1 MMWHA
6 VAQAAASAPAA
17 RQPLAALNGPRTEL
31 PCGGSAAKRARSVT
45 KPGSHGKPPSAGADA
60 KRTRGGAVPASG
72 ASPVAA
78 PEWPDSDDD
87 YDDFV
92 D

>member
-1 MMWHA
+1 M
-6 VAQAAASAPAA
+6 SAPVA
-17 RQPLAALNGPRTEL
+17 RQPLATLNGPRTEL
-31 PCGGSAAKRARSVT
+31 LCGGSAAKRARGGT
-45 KPGSHGKPPSAGADA
+45 NPGSHGKPPSAGAEA

-78 PEWPDSDDD
+78 PAWPDSDDD
-87 YDDFV
+87 YDNFV